1 MDETIPGEKIV
12 DKWKNVLLGIFIE
25 SNIVIF
31 YWEFLG
37 KEKNCT
43 DMHLTVNPNNR
54 NAIKVYENFGM
65 EVNNISYMMK
75 L

>member
-1 MDETIPGEKIV
+1 MSIDTLCIDE
-12 DKWKNVLLGIFIE
+12 NFRRQGIGTKML
-25 SNIVIF
+25 
-31 YWEFLG
+31 EFAKRLG

-43 DMHLTVNPNNR
+43 DMHLTVNPNNK

-65 EVNNISYMMK
+65 KVNNISYMMK